1 MVRVLNFDPPR
12 PSLGSK
18 PGKAAHVDLEI
29 DVQHTPAAVIAE
41 GEFLRRDDITCFRV
55 FLRLLSRLL
64 TDLGGLVGGP
74 YKGTQEDMSQMKC

>member
-41 GEFLRRDDITCFRV
+41 GEFLRRGGGDDITCFRL
-55 FLRLLSRLL
+55 FLRLLPRLL

-74 YKGTQEDMSQMKC
+74 